1 MKSRF
6 VPDNQISLLENG
18 ETYFPVMEAA
28 LDKAKH
34 EIYLIS
40 YIFQN
45 DTIGQRIA
53 EALRRAGLRGVKT
66 RVLIDGFGSD
76 NLPETMVADLDA
88 AGVMVMKFRPRISP
102 WTFRRRRLRRLHR
115 KIVIVDQSAAFVG
128 GINIVDDFDTPDQT
142 SPRYDYAVH
151 VKGPLVRDILV
162 STQRLWSRVI
172 RTRFRIRP
180 RSGTR
185 GRGQDR
191 QAPFP
196 ESGGSMRAAF
206 LARDNIGHR
215 RDIEDAY
222 MQAIEQAQVE
232 IILANAY
239 FFPGSK
245 FRRALMDAAGRGVRV
260 VLLLQGKKEYWLL
273 YYASKALY
281 GSFLDAGIQ
290 IHEYHNSLMHA
301 KVAVIDE
308 QWSTVGSS
316 NLDPFS
322 LLLALEANVVVD
334 DKNFAGTLKR
344 SLAKFMAAGAHQ
356 IRPNRWKRQPIGLR
370 MVSWLCYGLVRFMT
384 GMTGYAPGK
393 DSRHR

>member
-1 MKSRF
+1 M
-6 VPDNQISLLENG
+6 
-18 ETYFPVMEAA
+18 
-28 LDKAKH
+28 
-34 EIYLIS
+34 
-40 YIFQN
+40 
-45 DTIGQRIA
+45 
-53 EALRRAGLRGVKT
+53 
-66 RVLIDGFGSD
+66 
-76 NLPETMVADLDA
+76 
-88 AGVMVMKFRPRISP
+88 
-102 WTFRRRRLRRLHR
+102 
-115 KIVIVDQSAAFVG
+115 
-128 GINIVDDFDTPDQT
+128 
-142 SPRYDYAVH
+142 
-151 VKGPLVRDILV
+151 
-162 STQRLWSRVI
+162 I
-172 RTRFRIRP
+172 RTRFRGRP
-180 RSGTR
+180 RSSTR

-191 QAPFP
+191 QVSFP

-206 LARDNIGHR
+206 LVRDNIGHR

-222 MQAIEQAQVE
+222 MQAIEQAQWE

-260 VLLLQGKKEYWLL
+260 VLLLQGKKEYRLL

-281 GSFLDAGIQ
+281 SSFLDAGIQ

-316 NLDPFS
+316 NLDPLS
-322 LLLALEANVVVD
+322 LLLSLEANVVVD

-344 SLAKFMAAGAHQ
+344 SLAKFMAAGARQ

-393 DSRHR
+393 DSGHM